1 VDVTMGRVPVH
12 FHVPSPQV
20 LKYAQSN
27 LYAKVIRAFVA
38 GEQDAVTVE
47 HGGIKVS
54 VKTLQSCLNAGATV
68 SRPDG
73 KEIPGGVE
81 GFRKMWLELS
91 DASEIKRKQMR
102 AEDRGFNR
110 NLYATYASQRLQR
123 KAESLPE

>member
-1 VDVTMGRVPVH
+1 
-12 FHVPSPQV
+12 
-20 LKYAQSN
+20 
-27 LYAKVIRAFVA
+27 VA
-38 GEQDAVTVE
+38 GEQDTVTVE

-68 SRPDG
+68 NRPDG

-81 GFRKMWLELS
+81 GFRKMWLELC